1 MFYGSV
7 EILFSVACLSS
18 TKDRRVTTSLPQRGR
33 QPKGSIPLTPSSF
46 LINLL
51 TAIATL
57 GDARAAGW
65 KHDVL

>member
-1 MFYGSV
+1 
-7 EILFSVACLSS
+7 
-18 TKDRRVTTSLPQRGR
+18 
-33 QPKGSIPLTPSSF
+33 LTPSSF